1 MSLLNINLGWIM
13 EGLPPHLITKVSKYF
28 QILFSH
34 SCFGYS
40 MMVLLKFLLYKLYVQ
55 HLRLVTFVA
64 RLLLLI

>member
-13 EGLPPHLITKVSKYF
+13 EELPPHLTTKVSKYF

-40 MMVLLKFLLYKLYVQ
+40 MMVLLLYKLYVQ
-55 HLRLVTFVA
+55 YLRLVAFVA
-64 RLLLLI
+64 RLLLLV